1 MKRLA
6 PLLLAVAILL
16 ALAGVVSAP
25 VGSAG
30 APVAAPDPRPNILLV
45 MTDDQTFE
53 SIASMPFIRALADRG
68 TKFTNYHASFPLCCP
83 SRATT
88 LTGQY
93 AHHHGVWRN
102 GGPEGG
108 YTAFEPGAGNSL
120 SVWLQVAGYK
130 TMMVGKFLNGYDVG
144 DGVPPGWDRWRVW
157 NRSTDGNSRYH
168 DVPLV
173 YEDGTVHQTTGY
185 STLTYRKQATQLVDE
200 SADGQPWFMWL
211 AFNAPHSSMDAD
223 PDDLPQRQSP
233 SPAVQDRDA
242 FEGTKAPA
250 FGRALFNEAD
260 VSDKPRFLA
269 TLPKMSPAMVRA
281 VNESYSQ
288 QLETLQSVDRAIG
301 GIEARLAATGQLG
314 NTVIAFTTDNGSS
327 TESTGSPRG
336 SGRPTQRRR
345 NCRWS
350 WQDQDSGPRWWIGR
364 RGSTQTWLRRSWT
377 WPGATPAVPMDGVS
391 LRLLRAGE
399 AAVVVRGPDAVLL
412 RRVPY
417 NVEQYSAIRRPHWF
431 YARYG
436 FTDGTV
442 GVELYDLVADR
453 DMLRN
458 LHRNPAYNAR
468 EEALRRA
475 MEAMAGY
482 VVSRRSA
489 NQD

>member
-6 PLLLAVAILL
+6 PLVLAVALIW
-16 ALAGVVSAP
+16 ALAAVASAP
-25 VGSAG
+25 VGTAG
-30 APVAAPDPRPNILLV
+30 APVAAPDARPNILLV

-53 SIASMPFIRALADRG
+53 SIASMPYIRALADRG

-120 SVWLQVAGYK
+120 SVWLQDAGYK

-223 PDDLPQRQSP
+223 PDDLPQRPSP
-233 SPAVQDRDA
+233 SPAVRDRDA

-314 NTVIAFTTDNGSS
+314 NTVIAFTSDNGLYYGEHRIAAGKNSAYTASS
-327 TESTGSPRG
+327 RLPLVVAGPGFGSAVVDGSPRLNTDLA
-336 SGRPTQRRR
+336 PTFLDLA
-345 NCRWS
+345 S
-350 WQDQDSGPRWWIGR
+350 
-364 RGSTQTWLRRSWT
+364 
-377 WPGATPAVPMDGVS
+377 ATPGRAMDGVS
-391 LRLLRAGE
+391 LRRSVPAKRPLLFEGRMPFSSG
-399 AAVVVRGPDAVLL
+399 G
-412 RRVPY
+412 VPY

-458 LHRNPAYNAR
+458 LHRNPAYNER
-468 EEALRRA
+468 EQALRRA

-482 VVSRRSA
+482 VVSRRSVT
-489 NQD
+489 QD

>member
-120 SVWLQVAGYK
+120 SVWLQDAGYK

-173 YEDGTVHQTTGY
+173 YEDGKVHQTTGY
-185 STLTYRKQATQLVDE
+185 STLTYRKQATHLVDE
-200 SADGQPWFMWL
+200 RPRATVVHVARLQRAAFQHGCGPGRPSAAAVPFPSRAGPRRVRGDQG
-211 AFNAPHSSMDAD
+211 AGV
-223 PDDLPQRQSP
+223 RQSV
-233 SPAVQDRDA
+233 VQ
-242 FEGTKAPA
+242 
-250 FGRALFNEAD
+250 
-260 VSDKPRFLA
+260 
-269 TLPKMSPAMVRA
+269 
-281 VNESYSQ
+281 
-288 QLETLQSVDRAIG
+288 
-301 GIEARLAATGQLG
+301 
-314 NTVIAFTTDNGSS
+314 
-327 TESTGSPRG
+327 RG
-336 SGRPTQRRR
+336 
-345 NCRWS
+345 
-350 WQDQDSGPRWWIGR
+350 
-364 RGSTQTWLRRSWT
+364 
-377 WPGATPAVPMDGVS
+377 
-391 LRLLRAGE
+391 
-399 AAVVVRGPDAVLL
+399 
-412 RRVPY
+412 
-417 NVEQYSAIRRPHWF
+417 
-431 YARYG
+431 
-436 FTDGTV
+436 
-442 GVELYDLVADR
+442 
-453 DMLRN
+453 
-458 LHRNPAYNAR
+458 
-468 EEALRRA
+468 
-475 MEAMAGY
+475 
-482 VVSRRSA
+482 
-489 NQD
+489 

>member
-1 MKRLA
+1 
-6 PLLLAVAILL
+6 
-16 ALAGVVSAP
+16 
-25 VGSAG
+25 
-30 APVAAPDPRPNILLV
+30 

-53 SIASMPFIRALADRG
+53 SIASMPYIRALADRG

-120 SVWLQVAGYK
+120 SVWLQDAGYK

-223 PDDLPQRQSP
+223 PDDLPQRPSP

-314 NTVIAFTTDNGSS
+314 NTVIAFTSDNGLYYGEHRIAAGKNSAYTASS
-327 TESTGSPRG
+327 RLPLVVAGPGFGSAVVDGSPRLNTDLA
-336 SGRPTQRRR
+336 PTFLDLA
-345 NCRWS
+345 S
-350 WQDQDSGPRWWIGR
+350 
-364 RGSTQTWLRRSWT
+364 
-377 WPGATPAVPMDGVS
+377 ATPGRAMDGVS
-391 LRLLRAGE
+391 LRPVGAGE

-412 RRVPY
+412 RRGPL
-417 NVEQYSAIRRPHWF
+417 Q
-431 YARYG
+431 
-436 FTDGTV
+436 
-442 GVELYDLVADR
+442 
-453 DMLRN
+453 
-458 LHRNPAYNAR
+458 
-468 EEALRRA
+468 RRA
-475 MEAMAGY
+475 ILSHSAAALVLRPLRVSPTAPSGSSSTTSSRIGTCSGTCIGTRPTTRASRLCAARWRRWPGMSSRGGPPTRTDAG
-482 VVSRRSA
+482 
-489 NQD
+489 